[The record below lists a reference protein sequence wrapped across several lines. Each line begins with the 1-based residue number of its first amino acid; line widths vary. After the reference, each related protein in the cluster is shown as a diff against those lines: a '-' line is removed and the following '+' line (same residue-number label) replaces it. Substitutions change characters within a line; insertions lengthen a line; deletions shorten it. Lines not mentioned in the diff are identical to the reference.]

1 MNRRKQAILSDDEIV
16 DVLINYID
24 EELYNYAVM
33 IDGEWGC
40 GKTYF
45 IRENLQ
51 DRLKKHEK
59 EREEKD
65 GENKA
70 RRVIFLYMV

>member
-33 IDGEWGC
+33 IDGEWGA
-40 GKTYF
+40 
-45 IRENLQ
+45 E
-51 DRLKKHEK
+51 KHT
-59 EREEKD
+59 
-65 GENKA
+65 
-70 RRVIFLYMV
+70 L